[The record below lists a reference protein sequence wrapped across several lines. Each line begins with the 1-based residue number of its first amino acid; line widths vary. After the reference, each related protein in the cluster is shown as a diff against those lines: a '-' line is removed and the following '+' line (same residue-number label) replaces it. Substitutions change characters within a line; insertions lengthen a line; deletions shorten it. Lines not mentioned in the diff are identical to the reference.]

1 MFRFKPFPYRN
12 YLLILF
18 DLSIYLYKRGVLH
31 YKIKLIFKSPKKME
45 EKRELFET
53 FLLLFK
59 KIDELSKEVEDL
71 KIKIEKNNGK

>member
-1 MFRFKPFPYRN
+1 
-12 YLLILF
+12 
-18 DLSIYLYKRGVLH
+18 
-31 YKIKLIFKSPKKME
+31 ME